1 MGATGLI
8 QHPFHSG
15 EIPFMAENLAQLFR
29 ESAEKFKNQPAFF
42 YKDAQKNYHPLTY
55 SELYESGLNL
65 AEALIELG
73 VKSREHV
80 ALLADNRIEW
90 IIADCGIILTGAAD
104 VPRGTDITDSE
115 IVYIVSHSEA
125 EVVFIEND
133 KMLEKFNRNKSQLG
147 KVKTI
152 IMMDKDSEAPGGVL
166 KLYDLIEKGKQL
178 RASGSR
184 KVEERVAAIHPEDL
198 FTLIYTSGTTGLPKG
213 VQLKHSNMMHQV
225 LNVTPMLKINAEA
238 KLLSILPV
246 WHVFERVVEY
256 VCISIGAATYYT
268 NVRDLRQDLA
278 TVKPTFM
285 GSAPR
290 LWENIYN
297 GIYTRINDPSQTPA
311 LRRGLFK
318 LAYFFSDKKNAAVRF
333 ITGKEVDYHGRNP
346 ITSLFYGIA
355 MVFQLILTGP
365 FTLTVISSVA
375 AYLLSTTEFS
385 YLSLPLYIV
394 AGLGAILNSATLD
407 KIVLSKI
414 RTATGGRLR
423 ASISGGGALPRHVD
437 EFFNNIGINVL
448 EGYGMTETS
457 PVLSVRTFQKLII
470 GSVGSIVPKTH
481 LQIRND
487 NNEVLTEVDPEGRI
501 TKGKL
506 GKKGV
511 VFVKGPQVMKG
522 YFKNEEATAKALVD
536 GWMNTGDMGMINF
549 KHTLTLTGRAKDTV
563 VLLGGENVEPVP
575 IENKLQES
583 AFISQCMIIGQD
595 QKNLGAIIVPDFEKL
610 EEWSKENGVDASNKE
625 ALIENPK
632 VVDLYRKEIKAL
644 NNAKN
649 GFKSFEQVTP
659 FFLVAKPFEVGDEL
673 NNMLKMKRH
682 VIAEKYADKIKKVY
696 TDK

>member
-1 MGATGLI
+1 
-8 QHPFHSG
+8 
-15 EIPFMAENLAQLFR
+15 MAENLAQLFR
-29 ESAEKFKNQPAFF
+29 EAAEKYKDQPAF
-42 YKDAQKNYHPLTY
+42 YSKDAQKNYHPVTY
-55 SELYESGLNL
+55 GQLYDYGLNL
-65 AEALIELG
+65 AEALIDLG
-73 VKSREHV
+73 IKSREHV
-80 ALLADNRIEW
+80 GLLADNRLEW
-90 IIADCGIILTGAAD
+90 IIADYGIIMSGAAD

-115 IVYIVSHSEA
+115 IVYIISHSES

-133 KMLEKFNRNKSQLG
+133 KMLEKFNRNKSQLS

-152 IMMDKDSEAPGGVL
+152 IMMDRESTAPGIL

-178 RASGSR
+178 RAGGSR
-184 KVEERVAAIHPEDL
+184 KAEERVAGIQPNDL

-213 VQLKHSNMMHQV
+213 VQLMHSNMMHQV

-297 GIYTRINDPSQTPA
+297 GIYTRINDPGQTPA

-318 LAYFFSDKKNAAVRF
+318 IAYFFSDKKNAAARF
-333 ITGKEVDYHGRNP
+333 LSGNEVDYHGRSS
-346 ITSLFYGIA
+346 IKSVFYGIL
-355 MVFQLILTGP
+355 MVIQFLLTGP
-365 FTLTVISSVA
+365 YTLTVLTAIA
-375 AYLLSTTEFS
+375 AYSLAPTELSF
-385 YLSLPLYIV
+385 LSLPLYAV
-394 AGLGAILNSATLD
+394 SALALFLNSATLD
-407 KIVLSKI
+407 KVVLSKI
-414 RTATGGRLR
+414 RTATGGKLK

-437 EFFNNIGINVL
+437 EFFNNIGIKVL

-470 GSVGSIVPKTH
+470 GSVGSIVPKTN

-487 NNEVLTEVDPEGRI
+487 NNEILTEVDENGHI
-501 TKGKL
+501 TKGML
-506 GKKGV
+506 GRKGV

-549 KHTLTLTGRAKDTV
+549 KKTLTLTGRAKDTV
-563 VLLGGENVEPVP
+563 VLMGGENVEPVP

-583 AFISQCMIIGQD
+583 PYISQCMVIGQD

-610 EEWSKENGVDASNKE
+610 QEWAKENGVEFSDKE
-625 ALIENPK
+625 KFIENPK
-632 VVDLYRKEIKAL
+632 VTDFFRKEIKNL

-659 FFLVAKPFEVGDEL
+659 FFLITKPFEVGDEL

>member
-1 MGATGLI
+1 
-8 QHPFHSG
+8 
-15 EIPFMAENLAQLFR
+15 MAENLAQLFS
-29 ESAEKFKNQPAFF
+29 ETAEKYKDQPAF
-42 YKDAQKNYHPLTY
+42 YSKDAHKQYHPVTY
-55 SELYESGLNL
+55 GQLYEYGLNL
-65 AEALIELG
+65 AEALIDLG
-73 VKSREHV
+73 VKAREHV
-80 ALLADNRIEW
+80 GLLADNRIEW
-90 IIADCGIILTGAAD
+90 IIADYGIILSGAAD

-115 IVYIVSHSEA
+115 IVYIVSHSES
-125 EVVFIEND
+125 EIVFIEND
-133 KMLEKFNRNKSQLG
+133 KMLEKFNRNKSQLA

-152 IMMDKDSEAPGGVL
+152 IIMDKDSNSPGVL
-166 KLYDLIEKGKQL
+166 KLYDLIAKGKQL
-178 RASGSR
+178 RAGGSR
-184 KVEERVAAIHPEDL
+184 KVEERVAGIKPEDL

-213 VQLKHSNMMHQV
+213 VQLMHSNMMHQV

-238 KLLSILPV
+238 RLLSILPV

-256 VCISIGAATYYT
+256 VCISIGATTYYT

-297 GIYTRINDPSQTPA
+297 GIYTRINDPGQTPA
-311 LRRGLFK
+311 FRRALFK
-318 LAYFFSDKKNAAVRF
+318 LAYFFSDKNNASTRF
-333 ITGKEVDYHGRNP
+333 LSGNEVDYHGRNP
-346 ITSLFYGIA
+346 VKSFFYGIL
-355 MVFQLILTGP
+355 MVIQYLLTGP
-365 FTLTVISSVA
+365 FTLSIITAIA
-375 AYLLSTTEFS
+375 AYTLAPTSFG
-385 YLSLPLYIV
+385 YLSFPLYIV
-394 AGLGAILNSATLD
+394 SGLALFLNSVALD
-407 KIVLSKI
+407 KVVLSKI
-414 RTATGGRLR
+414 RTATGGNLR

-470 GSVGSIVPKTH
+470 GSVGSIVPKTR

-487 NNEVLTEVDPEGRI
+487 NNDVLTEVDEGGHI
-501 TKGKL
+501 TQGKL
-506 GKKGV
+506 GRKGV

-522 YFKNEEATAKALVD
+522 YFKNDEATAKTLVD

-549 KHTLTLTGRAKDTV
+549 KRTLTLTGRAKDTV

-583 AFISQCMIIGQD
+583 PYISQCMVIGQD
-595 QKNLGAIIVPDFEKL
+595 QKNLGAIIIPDFEKL
-610 EEWSKENGVDASNKE
+610 GEWAKENGIDVADREK
-625 ALIENPK
+625 LIENPK
-632 VVDLYRKEIKAL
+632 IIDFYRKEIKNL

-659 FFLVAKPFEVGDEL
+659 FFLITKPFEVGDEL

-696 TDK
+696 SDK

>member
-1 MGATGLI
+1 
-8 QHPFHSG
+8 
-15 EIPFMAENLAQLFR
+15 MAENLAQLFR
-29 ESAEKFKNQPAFF
+29 EAAEKYKDQPAF
-42 YKDAQKNYHPLTY
+42 YSKDAQKNYHPVTY
-55 SELYESGLNL
+55 GQLYDYGLNL
-65 AEALIELG
+65 AEALIDLG
-73 VKSREHV
+73 IKSREHV
-80 ALLADNRIEW
+80 GLLADNRLEW
-90 IIADCGIILTGAAD
+90 IIADYGIIMSGAAD

-115 IVYIVSHSEA
+115 IVYIISHSES

-133 KMLEKFNRNKSQLG
+133 KMLEKFNRNKSQLS

-152 IMMDKDSEAPGGVL
+152 IMMDRESTAPGIL

-178 RASGSR
+178 RAGGSR
-184 KVEERVAAIHPEDL
+184 KAEERVAGIQPNDL

-213 VQLKHSNMMHQV
+213 VQLMHSNMMHQV

-238 KLLSILPV
+238 RLLSILPV

-297 GIYTRINDPSQTPA
+297 GIYTRINDPGQTPA

-318 LAYFFSDKKNAAVRF
+318 IAYFFSDKKNAAARF
-333 ITGKEVDYHGRNP
+333 LSGNEVDYHGRSS
-346 ITSLFYGIA
+346 IISVFYGIL
-355 MVFQLILTGP
+355 MVIQFLLTGP
-365 FTLTVISSVA
+365 YTLTVLTAIA
-375 AYLLSTTEFS
+375 AYALAPTELSF
-385 YLSLPLYIV
+385 LSLPLYAV
-394 AGLGAILNSATLD
+394 SALALFLNSATLD
-407 KIVLSKI
+407 KVVLSKI
-414 RTATGGRLR
+414 RTATGGKLK

-437 EFFNNIGINVL
+437 EFFNNIGIKVL

-470 GSVGSIVPKTH
+470 GSVGSIVPKTN

-487 NNEVLTEVDPEGRI
+487 NNEVLTEVDENGHI
-501 TKGKL
+501 TKGML
-506 GKKGV
+506 GRKGV

-549 KHTLTLTGRAKDTV
+549 KKTLTLTGRAKDTV
-563 VLLGGENVEPVP
+563 VLMGGENVEPVP

-583 AFISQCMIIGQD
+583 PYISQCMVIGQD

-610 EEWSKENGVDASNKE
+610 GEWAKENGVEFSDKE
-625 ALIENPK
+625 KFIENPK
-632 VVDLYRKEIKAL
+632 VTDFFRKEIKNL

-659 FFLVAKPFEVGDEL
+659 FFLITKPFEVGDEL

>member
-1 MGATGLI
+1 
-8 QHPFHSG
+8 
-15 EIPFMAENLAQLFR
+15 MAENLAQLFR
-29 ESAEKFKNQPAFF
+29 ESAEKFKNQPAFL
-42 YKDAQKNYHPLTY
+42 YKDAQKNYLPINY
-55 SELYESGLNL
+55 SELYEAGLNL
-65 AEALIELG
+65 AEALIDLG
-73 VKSREHV
+73 IQSRDHV
-80 ALLADNRIEW
+80 ALLADNRVEW
-90 IIADCGIILTGAAD
+90 IIADYGIIMTGAAD

-115 IVYIVSHSEA
+115 IVYIVSHSES

-152 IMMDKDSEAPGGVL
+152 ILMDKESVAPGVL
-166 KLYDLIEKGKQL
+166 KMYDLIEKGKSL

-184 KVEERVAAIHPEDL
+184 KVEDRVAAIKPEDL

-213 VQLKHSNMMHQV
+213 VQLRHSNMMHQV

-311 LRRGLFK
+311 IRRGLFK

-346 ITSLFYGIA
+346 IFSFFYGIL
-355 MVFQLILTGP
+355 MLVQLLLTGP
-365 FTLTVISSVA
+365 FTLTVVSSIA
-375 AYLLSTTEFS
+375 AYLLASTEFS
-385 YLSLPLYIV
+385 FLSLPLYII
-394 AGLGAILNSATLD
+394 AGLGVFLNSATLD

-414 RTATGGRLR
+414 RTATGGRLK

-487 NNEVLTEVDPEGRI
+487 NNEVLTEIDANGKVIKGR
-501 TKGKL
+501 L
-506 GKKGV
+506 GRKGV
-511 VFVKGPQVMKG
+511 VFVNGPQVMKG
-522 YFKNEEATAKALVD
+522 YFKNDEATSKALVD

-583 AFISQCMIIGQD
+583 VYISQCMIIGQD
-595 QKNLGAIIVPDFEKL
+595 QKNLGAIIIPDFDKL
-610 EEWSKENGVDASNKE
+610 EEWAKENGVDTSNKDS
-625 ALIENPK
+625 LIENPK

-659 FFLVAKPFEVGDEL
+659 FFLVSKPFEVGDEL

-682 VIAEKYADKIKKVY
+682 VIAEKYADKIKKAY
-696 TDK
+696 TTDK